1 MIKER
6 ACDDA
11 IDALDAARSIR
22 SFPQAIE
29 TYTYWNL
36 GEPLLIVDAVP
47 KPGQYQ
53 DHTYVVVRSKAWRS
67 ARISANEP
75 EKTIYNVYSKNGRAW
90 RLLTGVI
97 HTLPTADLN
106 VNTLEACANNSKNK
120 WASSITGTSDQV
132 NARTSQQYE
141 ELYAAVKVDDTSKIS
156 IRQAN
161 LKVNGASLLFR
172 YICSFPT

>member
-1 MIKER
+1 M
-6 ACDDA
+6 
-11 IDALDAARSIR
+11 R

-29 TYTYWNL
+29 TYTYWNE

-75 EKTIYNVYSKNGRAW
+75 EKTIYNVYSKNGPGW
-90 RLLTGVI
+90 RLLKGINQTI
-97 HTLPTADLN
+97 PTLELN

-120 WASSITGTSDQV
+120 WGSSITGTLEQV
-132 NARTSQQYE
+132 NERTPQQYRD
-141 ELYAAVKVDDTSKIS
+141 LYAAVGVTEASFMSMRK
-156 IRQAN
+156 AN
-161 LKVNGASLLFR
+161 VTVNGASLLFR